1 VTKVSVL
8 KAQDIDALV
17 VGVELLGSGGGG
29 DAATFARVLRRRLGD
44 GRIDL
49 HTPADLAEGVVV
61 PVGVVGS
68 ISVFLEKL
76 PSGEELAGAVNAVC
90 RWAGVQATAVMS
102 LEAGGL
108 NGITGLVASLDV
120 GLPFLDADLMGR
132 ALPRLDQ
139 FSWAVEGLPLTPCA
153 LYEPGGQIVV
163 FDSVSPSRLERAVRV
178 FLSQTGGWGALA
190 LPPLPVPTAVS
201 AALTGSIS
209 RALEL
214 GRAHSQLG
222 ETPLSDA
229 VERVLGG
236 RVLAD
241 GRVIEVS
248 RHGNAGAFARGST
261 TVIDSQSRAVVR
273 IETENEY
280 LLALVDGRVEVST
293 PDLLCL
299 LDRRTARP
307 LAIDQ
312 VRTGDEVLVVALPG
326 PSWWAENEHRLAAV
340 GPSSFGLNTDAMLL
354 ETRS

>member
-1 VTKVSVL
+1 VTKVPAL
-8 KAQDIDALV
+8 TAQDIDALV

-29 DAATFARVLRRRLGD
+29 DPATFGRVLRRRLGD

-49 HTPADLAEGVVV
+49 HAPTDLAERIVV

-76 PSGEELAGAVNAVC
+76 PSGDELAGAVNAVC
-90 RWAGVQATAVMS
+90 RWAGIQASAVMS
-102 LEAGGL
+102 IEAGGL

-132 ALPRLDQ
+132 AFPRLDQ

-163 FDSVSPSRLERAVRV
+163 FDSASPSGLERAVRA
-178 FLSQTGGWGALA
+178 FLSQTGGWAALA

-201 AALTGSIS
+201 AALTGSVS
-209 RALEL
+209 RALGL
-214 GRAHSQLG
+214 GRAHARLG
-222 ETPLSDA
+222 ETPSAGA
-229 VERVLGG
+229 VETALGG

-241 GRVIEVS
+241 GRVTEVS
-248 RHGNAGAFARGST
+248 RHPNTGAFGRGSA
-261 TVIDSQSRAVVR
+261 TVIDTRSGAVVR

-280 LLALVDGRVEVST
+280 LLALVDGRPEVST

-307 LAIDQ
+307 LAVDR
-312 VRTGDEVLVVALPG
+312 VRTGDEVLVIALPG
-326 PSWWAENEHRLAAV
+326 PSWWWQTEKRLAAV
-340 GPSSFGLNTDAMLL
+340 GPSAFGLNVEALLL
-354 ETRS
+354 ERRR

>member
-1 VTKVSVL
+1 MPALT
-8 KAQDIDALV
+8 AQDIDALV
-17 VGVELLGSGGGG
+17 AGVELLGSGGGG

-49 HTPADLAEGVVV
+49 HEPADLAEGVVV

-68 ISVFLEKL
+68 TSVFLEKL
-76 PSGEELAGAVNAVC
+76 PSGAELAGAVNAAC
-90 RWAGVQATAVMS
+90 RWAGVQADAVMS

-108 NGITGLVASLDV
+108 NGITGLVASLDL

-163 FDSVSPSRLERAVRV
+163 VDSASPSGLERAVRA
-178 FLSQTGGWGALA
+178 FLSETGGWAALA
-190 LPPLPVPTAVS
+190 LPPLPVPIAVS
-201 AALTGSIS
+201 AALTGSVS

-214 GRAHSQLG
+214 GRAHTRLG
-222 ETPLSDA
+222 ETPPARA
-229 VERVLGG
+229 VETALGG

-248 RHGNAGAFARGST
+248 RYRNTGAFGRGST
-261 TVIDSQSRAVVR
+261 TVIDTRSGAVVR

-280 LLALVDGRVEVST
+280 LLALVDGRPEVST

-307 LAIDQ
+307 VAVDR
-312 VRTGDEVLVVALPG
+312 VRTGDEVLVIALPG
-326 PSWWAENEHRLAAV
+326 PSWWGQNEHRLAAV
-340 GPSSFGLNTDAMLL
+340 GPSAFGLNIEALLL
-354 ETRS
+354 ETR

>member
-1 VTKVSVL
+1 MPALT
-8 KAQDIDALV
+8 AQDIDALV
-17 VGVELLGSGGGG
+17 AGVELLGSGGGG

-49 HTPADLAEGVVV
+49 HEPADLAEGVVV
-61 PVGVVGS
+61 PVGVVGAT
-68 ISVFLEKL
+68 SVFLEKL
-76 PSGEELAGAVNAVC
+76 PSGAELAGAVNAAC
-90 RWAGVQATAVMS
+90 RWAGVQADAVMS

-108 NGITGLVASLDV
+108 NGITGLVASLDL

-163 FDSVSPSRLERAVRV
+163 VDSASPSGLERAVRT
-178 FLSQTGGWGALA
+178 FLSETGGWAALA
-190 LPPLPVPTAVS
+190 LPPLPVPIAVS
-201 AALTGSIS
+201 AAPTGSVS

-214 GRAHSQLG
+214 GRAHTRLG
-222 ETPLSDA
+222 ETPPAGA
-229 VERVLGG
+229 VETALGG

-248 RHGNAGAFARGST
+248 RYGNTGAFGRGST
-261 TVIDSQSRAVVR
+261 TVIDTRSGAVVR

-280 LLALVDGRVEVST
+280 LLALVDGRPEVST

-299 LDRRTARP
+299 LDRRTACPVAVDR
-307 LAIDQ
+307 
-312 VRTGDEVLVVALPG
+312 VRTGDEVLVTALPG
-326 PSWWAENEHRLAAV
+326 PSWWTQNEHRLAAV
-340 GPSSFGLNTDAMLL
+340 GPSAFGLNIEALLL
-354 ETRS
+354 ETR